1 MIEMRYFEAEI
12 GLAAGRTLALRHYVL
27 EAYNR
32 RGQQGAIDAP
42 RPTALA
48 RECMCTCTDRACRVP
63 IPVQREDYEYVR
75 ESPHR
80 TLVAPGHASAIHA
93 VILRRRGYEIIEVLP
108 PFRSENPRTIAW
120 LDREA
125 TAEHHID
132 CWSTCVETG
141 VRSAPR
147 RRGSG
152 AAPTV

>member
-1 MIEMRYFEAEI
+1 MRYFEAEI

-32 RGQQGAIDAP
+32 RGQQRPIDAS
-42 RPTALA
+42 RPTALG
-48 RECMCTCTDRACRVP
+48 RECVCTCTCTDRACRVP
-63 IPVQREDYEYVR
+63 IRVPREDYEYVR

-93 VILRRRGYEIIEVLP
+93 VVLRRGGYEIVEVLP

-125 TAEHHID
+125 TA
-132 CWSTCVETG
+132 
-141 VRSAPR
+141 A
-147 RRGSG
+147 
-152 AAPTV
+152 